1 MAVMDRALAALER
14 EFNTAGKADQFH
26 GLKTWL
32 IGEGSGLSQAESAR
46 QLGLTEGA
54 VKVAIHRLRKRFG
67 DTVRAEISH
76 TLRDPA
82 PERVEEE
89 LQHLFAALA

>member
-1 MAVMDRALAALER
+1 MAVMDSALAALER
-14 EFNTAGKADQFH
+14 EFNAAGKADQFH